1 MSRRTPG
8 YTLLE
13 LVVVMAILAMATAM
27 AAPAGYRMIRS
38 WQEATQVDDVLQQ
51 MERLPSAVRASG
63 NPLDVAAE
71 GGIAPVTLPEGWT
84 LRATTPLR
92 VQANGACS
100 EAEAALTTGHQTVAF
115 KIHAPFCR
123 VERLAP

>member
-1 MSRRTPG
+1 MSRRPPG

-38 WQEATQVDDVLQQ
+38 WQEATAVDDVLQQ
-51 MERLPSAVRASG
+51 VSLLPSRVRASG

-92 VQANGACS
+92 VLANGACS
-100 EAEAALTTGHQTVAF
+100 DARGTLATQQQSIDFRIL
-115 KIHAPFCR
+115 APFCR
-123 VERLAP
+123 VERL

>member
-1 MSRRTPG
+1 MSRRMPG

-63 NPLDVAAE
+63 NPLLASPKDN
-71 GGIAPVTLPEGWT
+71 IALLELPQDWA
-84 LRATTPLR
+84 LRMETPLR

-100 EAEAALTTGHQTVAF
+100 DAQGTLITAHQTIEFRVL
-115 KIHAPFCR
+115 APFCR
-123 VERLAP
+123 IQRIDP